1 MKTVNLIFF
10 LFFFSYTSQSSDLFE
25 NAKQDV
31 VSPFTTDALTI
42 VEVGG
47 GLTFLTFFLK
57 KGSLQSDIAASQPL
71 GHSAKIGYFLGQAV
85 PNIAYA
91 LIMSGDYLLN
101 KNEQSLDRAVLITK
115 ATLYS
120 DAMTEILKRGVG
132 EKRPNGG
139 TLAFPSGHATCA
151 FAFSSVI
158 MMEHS
163 LPWGIA
169 ANSMAAFVGFSRMND
184 NAHYLH
190 DVIAGATIGTMYG
203 VGLYY
208 AQKKREET
216 KKVSTTVFM
225 LLPTQDGLVGN
236 ISLSY

>member
-1 MKTVNLIFF
+1 MKTF
-10 LFFFSYTSQSSDLFE
+10 LLTFLLLFSLNTYSSEFLD
-25 NAKQDV
+25 NAKQDA
-31 VSPFTTDALTI
+31 VSPFNTDAITVL
-42 VEVGG
+42 EVGA
-47 GLTFLTFFLK
+47 GLTFATYFLK
-57 KGSLQSDIAASQPL
+57 NTNFEKNIAQDQPL
-71 GHSAKIGYFLGQAV
+71 GKSAKIGYTLGQSA

-91 LIMSGDYLLN
+91 LIMGGDYLFN
-101 KNEQSLDRAVLITK
+101 KNEKSLEKSILMLK
-115 ATLYS
+115 ASLYS

-139 TLAFPSGHATCA
+139 KLSFPSGHATSA
-151 FAFSSVI
+151 FAFSSIV

-169 ANSMAAFVGFSRMND
+169 ANTMAAFVGFSRMND

-190 DVIAGATIGTMYG
+190 DVVAGATIGTMYG

-208 AQKKREET
+208 AQEKREQT
-216 KKVSTTVFM
+216 KKDVTSIFM

-236 ISLSY
+236 FSFRY

>member
-1 MKTVNLIFF
+1 MKMSSLILLFMFSFRIQSAEF
-10 LFFFSYTSQSSDLFE
+10 LE
-25 NAKQDV
+25 NIKQDA
-31 VSPFTTDALTI
+31 VSPFTTEALAI
-42 VEVGG
+42 FEVGA
-47 GLTFLTFFLK
+47 GLTFLTYFLK
-57 KGSLQSDIAASQPL
+57 KGSFQSDIAKNRPL
-71 GHSAKIGYFLGQAV
+71 GNSSKMGYFLGQAA

-91 LIMSGDYLLN
+91 VIMGGDYFFTH
-101 KNEQSLDRAVLITK
+101 NETSLERSILVTK

-132 EKRPNGG
+132 EKRPNGNG
-139 TLAFPSGHATCA
+139 TLSFPSGHATCA

-169 ANSMAAFVGFSRMND
+169 ANTMAAFVGFSRMND

-208 AQKKREET
+208 AQRKREET
-216 KKVSTTVFM
+216 RKSHSSVFM

-236 ISLSY
+236 FSLSY

>member
-1 MKTVNLIFF
+1 MKLTYFVF
-10 LFFFSYTSQSSDLFE
+10 LFLFSSIVHSSELLE
-25 NAKQDV
+25 NAKEDV
-31 VSPFTTDALTI
+31 ISPFTTDALVI
-42 VEVGG
+42 LEVGG

-57 KGSLQSDIAASQPL
+57 KGSFESDIASSQPL
-71 GHSAKIGYFLGQAV
+71 GKLAKIGYFLGQAV

-91 LIMSGDYLLN
+91 LIMGGDYLLN
-101 KNEQSLDRAVLITK
+101 KNEKSLDRTVLITK

-120 DAMTEILKRGVG
+120 DAMTEILKRGVD

-163 LPWGIA
+163 LSWGIA
-169 ANSMAAFVGFSRMND
+169 ANTMAAFVGFSRMND

-208 AQKKREET
+208 TQKKREET
-216 KKVSTTVFM
+216 KKDNTTVFM

-236 ISLSY
+236 ISSSF

>member
-1 MKTVNLIFF
+1 MNLTYCI
-10 LFFFSYTSQSSDLFE
+10 LFFSFYSITAHSSEFVE
-25 NAKQDV
+25 NAKEDV
-31 VSPFTTDALTI
+31 ISPFTTNAITI
-42 VEVGG
+42 FEVGG
-47 GLTFLTFFLK
+47 GLTFLTYFLK
-57 KGSLQSDIAASQPL
+57 KGSFESDIASDQPL
-71 GHSAKIGYFLGQAV
+71 GKSAKIGYFLGQAA

-91 LIMSGDYLLN
+91 LIMGGDYLIN
-101 KNEQSLDRAVLITK
+101 KSELSLERTVLITK

-120 DAMTEILKRGVG
+120 DAMTEVLKRGTN

-169 ANSMAAFVGFSRMND
+169 ANTMAAFVGFSRMND

-216 KKVSTTVFM
+216 NKTNTTVFI
-225 LLPTQDGLVGN
+225 LVPTQAGLVGN
-236 ISLSY
+236 LSLNF